1 MAQLVLTEQQFR
13 EIEQFY
19 ILESYMGQIDE
30 SIDFSMLWQKYK
42 KALMAGIATT
52 AIVASIN
59 SLNINQNSK
68 NQLMDLVKQELLA
81 KQDSIHNEKVKAV
94 QDYIN
99 VAVKNQG
106 FNPQNLKLSAEE
118 MVNACEEY
126 GYDLP
131 LLMAQAHL
139 ESCFGFGRR
148 ARETGSVFSIGCY
161 DNGKNRVKYATQND
175 SIRPYIRIMQRDYFG
190 DDKTVDNLLTPKSFV
205 NKQGNRY
212 AQDKNYENKVK
223 NIRNKILRKYPVL
236 SEC

>member
-94 QDYIN
+94 QDYMN

>member
-94 QDYIN
+94 QDYMN

-212 AQDKNYENKVK
+212 AQDKNYKNKVK

>member
-59 SLNINQNSK
+59 NLNINQNSK
-68 NQLMDLVKQELLA
+68 NQLMDLVQQELLA

-94 QDYIN
+94 QDYMN

-190 DDKTVDNLLTPKSFV
+190 DDKTIDNLLTPKSFV

>member
-94 QDYIN
+94 QDYMN

-161 DNGKNRVKYATQND
+161 DNGKNRIKYATQND